1 MATGS
6 FNSPVAALPM
16 ATEKIFRK
24 TGLVHVEDPEA
35 AESPRCPLTNQRK
48 GQNRHAHKP
57 THAHI
62 HTRVR
67 YLREMWAQ
75 KPSFSPERTKPN
87 FDSALTSELASR
99 VI

>member
-1 MATGS
+1 MATGA

-24 TGLVHVEDPEA
+24 TGLVHVEYPEA
-35 AESPRCPLTNQRK
+35 AASPRCPLTNQRK

-75 KPSFSPERTKPN
+75 KPSFSPERTRSN
-87 FDSALTSELASR
+87 FNSVSASQLASWA
-99 VI
+99 I

>member
-1 MATGS
+1 MATGA

-62 HTRVR
+62 HTRV
-67 YLREMWAQ
+67 
-75 KPSFSPERTKPN
+75 
-87 FDSALTSELASR
+87 
-99 VI
+99 